1 MTSPMP
7 SLPPT
12 AGPVRAPYLV
22 AVTARA
28 TVAARLAEIP
38 ALRDGGWPKSTP
50 ALPRR
55 FLRHADEQTVVG
67 MHAVL
72 AAIATIP
79 EPLEREGHGVIAAS
93 CQAGRIAAAQTL
105 VQAKHGGGVTVST
118 QIVPQGSLHSLA
130 GAVSV
135 GLGMRG
141 PNLGVSGGPHA
152 LSEGLLT
159 AFSWLHGA
167 GPTACDT
174 VWLVITGW
182 DDEPALDADGRPT
195 TDPVC
200 RGVAFA
206 VSRVAAALSFGGQQM
221 TLEYD
226 PHGNSE
232 NPPVT
237 VAGSLHSF
245 ASALA
250 AHDSSAAPPAWSH
263 HMPWGGDVR
272 LTAATTAH
280 RQEAA

>member
-12 AGPVRAPYLV
+12 AGHPGAPCTVDV
-22 AVTARA
+22 AARG
-28 TVAARLAEIP
+28 TIAARLAEIP
-38 ALRDGGWPKSTP
+38 ALREGGWPESAP

-67 MHAVL
+67 MQAVL
-72 AAIATIP
+72 AALGGLP
-79 EPLEREGHGVIAAS
+79 ELPAVAGHGVIAAS

-105 VQAKHGGGVTVST
+105 VQARQGGGVTVST

-130 GAVSV
+130 GAISV
-135 GLGMRG
+135 GLGMHG
-141 PNLGVSGGPHA
+141 PNIGVSGGPAA

-167 GPTACDT
+167 GPVACDT

-182 DDEPALDADGRPT
+182 DDEPALDSRGMPT

-200 RGVAFA
+200 RGVALA
-206 VSRVAAALSFGGQQM
+206 VTRSATTCSAQRLTLQVNPCGGGEPNPTTSAASLRSLAAALATPGS
-221 TLEYD
+221 
-226 PHGNSE
+226 N
-232 NPPVT
+232 
-237 VAGSLHSF
+237 AGPL
-245 ASALA
+245 
-250 AHDSSAAPPAWSH
+250 AWSH
-263 HMPWGGDVR
+263 HFPWGGTVQ
-272 LTAATTAH
+272 LTTAAVAS